1 MEEELLLGGGFLF
14 NYSRKKWVVL
24 LIILFL
30 IAGFLFYLYFEAGK
44 SYKSSSMIFEIDKKE
59 HHIEPGK
66 YMKMWVIGSNANDNS
81 PNKERYKVM
90 IEDSRIYNLLEE
102 GNEYFVNIQGI
113 KKRNQSEY
121 IYTFGQLGL
130 VDGTQLAGEGKID

>member
-1 MEEELLLGGGFLF
+1 MF
-14 NYSRKKWVVL
+14 NYFRKKRVVL
-24 LIILFL
+24 SIIISLIV
-30 IAGFLFYLYFEAGK
+30 GFSSYLYFEGGK
-44 SYKSSSMIFEIDKKE
+44 TYKSGSMIFVIEKKE

-81 PNKERYKVM
+81 TDKEKYKVM

-102 GNEYFVNIQGI
+102 GNEYFVTIQGVR
-113 KKRNQSEY
+113 KRNQPEY

-130 VDGTQLAGEGKID
+130 VNGSQLAGEGKID